1 MSTCTLEYEFP
12 PQQFQLSA
20 RRKLTFSPSE
30 PLADVKLRIAK
41 EIGLPEAIVPLLSC
55 KEYNPMVALRDNA
68 SLLAALKYDFSRN
81 ARTDSHH
88 RDVNLVLY
96 KNADGTSQLIAPA
109 FEDTNIEAA
118 SGEAA
123 LAADAFWRTGTRLGV
138 SFSKTPPTE
147 ALVEVRT
154 TGLDSSDPDLQ
165 ASVIVLGLT
174 DDSTVTDLQAKL
186 ATATSVP
193 VADQELTVC
202 WLRID
207 NASTTKLGELAAFRV
222 GSDAICLRDTRKP
235 TASHFTPPKTL
246 SAHIEE
252 TRAREQ
258 SSGGSSGPGPRAC
271 RG

>member
-186 ATATSVP
+186 ATATSVRAAVP
-193 VADQELTVC
+193 AAASPNARKARTKVAQPAPSAMRPCRPKCRRSGTQRKTCTLLSQRSPSPPQLACSRRSLVC
-202 WLRID
+202 TCRLLR
-207 NASTTKLGELAAFRV
+207 K
-222 GSDAICLRDTRKP
+222 
-235 TASHFTPPKTL
+235 
-246 SAHIEE
+246 
-252 TRAREQ
+252 
-258 SSGGSSGPGPRAC
+258 
-271 RG
+271 